1 MSSQIIFAERTTK
14 EQIEEGKQFTPKFDA
29 NGLITVVTQDHKTGE
44 ILMVAYMNDEA
55 LKKTIEIGEGV
66 YFSRSR
72 QKLWH
77 KGESSGMIQKVKEI
91 CTDCDQDAIILKV
104 EMVGGACCHVGY
116 RSCFYR
122 SVPFGKEQ
130 STDAPLELSFTETEK
145 VFDPKE
151 VYGK

>member
-14 EQIEEGKQFTPKFDA
+14 EQIEEGKQFAPKFDA
-29 NGLITVVTQDHKTGE
+29 NGLITVVTQDHKTSE
-44 ILMVAYMNDEA
+44 ILMVAYMNEEA

-122 SVPFGKEQ
+122 SVPFGEEQ
-130 STDAPLELSFTETEK
+130 PTDAPLELSFTETEK